1 MQSGQKVF
9 CVSLATG
16 GHMIG
21 GISEEK
27 NGVRMELD
35 PWKGMRLPSD
45 QVEGGN

>member
-1 MQSGQKVF
+1 
-9 CVSLATG
+9 
-16 GHMIG
+16 MIG